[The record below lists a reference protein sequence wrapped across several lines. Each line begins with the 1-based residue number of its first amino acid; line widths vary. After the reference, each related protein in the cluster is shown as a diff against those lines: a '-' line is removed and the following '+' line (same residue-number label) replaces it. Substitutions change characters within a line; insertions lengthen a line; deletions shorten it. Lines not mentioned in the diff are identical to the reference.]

1 MTAIRLEAETRTD
14 VGKGASRRLRRLEN
28 KIPAVLYGGDI
39 APQSILLSHN
49 AVIKALETESIYSS
63 VFDLVID
70 GKAKVERV
78 ILKALQ
84 RHPFRALVMHMDLQ
98 RVSAS
103 DILVRMVPIHF
114 INEDQSP
121 GISEGGVINHTMT
134 QVEVRC
140 EARYLPEFIELDLA
154 KLALDDVLHM
164 SDLVLPKG
172 VQLSV
177 DPTTGDHDHPV
188 VSVHLSRAEM
198 SEDNVDA
205 VVDAEA
211 DLDSALD
218 EAVEPTS
225 TEDSSE
231 KSAE

>member
-1 MTAIRLEAETRTD
+1 MTAIRLEAETRAD

-28 KIPAVLYGGDI
+28 KVPAVLYGGDI
-39 APQSILLSHN
+39 AAQSILLSHN

-70 GKAKVERV
+70 GKAKAERV

-114 INEDQSP
+114 INEDKAP
-121 GISEGGVINHTMT
+121 GIVEGGVINHTMT

-154 KLALDDVLHM
+154 NLGLNDVLHLTN
-164 SDLVLPKG
+164 LVMPTG
-172 VQLSV
+172 VQLAV

-188 VSVHLSRAEM
+188 VSIHLSKAEI
-198 SEDNVDA
+198 SEESAEKSVDT
-205 VVDAEA
+205 AEGDEA
-211 DLDSALD
+211 D
-218 EAVEPTS
+218 EAVSS
-225 TEDSSE
+225 TEADFE